1 MAEHR
6 NEEINIIVNQM
17 VFQVL
22 LGRNLPNGIPEILI
36 SQQND
41 LEENMFIILLP
52 KRKIYYLKKASKKK
66 KKP

>member
-1 MAEHR
+1 
-6 NEEINIIVNQM
+6 M